1 MEFRIL
7 GPLEVIDGGRSLP
20 LGGAQQRAMLALLLT
35 RPNEVV
41 STDRLIDELW
51 GAQPPK
57 TALNTIQY
65 YVSQL
70 RKALGADRIVTRQP
84 GYLIDLEPGEL
95 DLERFEAL
103 VERDDVEALREGL
116 ALWCGPALADLAFEP
131 FAQAETAR
139 LEELRLAALERRL
152 QLDLEH
158 GRDAELVGELEGLI
172 VEHPLRERL
181 RGQLMLALYRSGRQ
195 ADALA
200 AYQAAR
206 GTLVERVG
214 IEPGSMLQE
223 LERAILRQD
232 PLLLAEPVVH
242 TATPEQ
248 HRSVIVAPSDAD
260 ALDSLLAIAEPL
272 ARSAPSRELIV
283 VRLVRSEDLA
293 AASRLLH
300 ERADV
305 LTAAGITARAAV
317 FTSDDPGAE
326 LTRLASEQDADLV
339 LLDATAD
346 FLAGGEL
353 RGVAGELLGS
363 ASCSV
368 GVVVSRNKR
377 APAPDRPV
385 LVPFAGAEHDWAA
398 VELAAWIARASGSTL
413 RLLGRDAELGSGERD
428 ASRLL
433 ASASLLVQRVVRV
446 PTEPLLVTAG
456 SEGIL
461 QAAADGGL
469 LVFGLSDRWRQEGLG
484 ETRLAI
490 AREAVCPTLLV
501 RKGLKP
507 GGIAPGQTMTRFTWS
522 LASRGSETRKAGA
535 GDRARSLP
543 TRS

>member
-7 GPLEVIDGGRSLP
+7 GPLEVVDGDRSLP
-20 LGGAQQRAMLALLLT
+20 LGGGRQRALLALLVT

-41 STDRLIDELW
+41 STDRLVDQLW
-51 GAQPPK
+51 GSRPPK
-57 TALNTIQY
+57 TALNTLQF

-70 RKALGADRIVTRQP
+70 RKLLGADRIVTRPP
-84 GYLIDLEPGEL
+84 GYEIVVGPGEL

-103 VERDDVEALREGL
+103 LARDDAGALREAL
-116 ALWCGPALADLAFEP
+116 ALWRGPALADLAFEP

-152 QLDLEH
+152 DLDLDD

-172 VEHPLRERL
+172 AEHPLRERL

-200 AYQAAR
+200 AYQTAR
-206 GTLVERVG
+206 ETLVESLG
-214 IEPGSMLQE
+214 IEPGPALQE

-232 PLLLAEPVVH
+232 ASLQGGGDGEPAAAEQP
-242 TATPEQ
+242 T
-248 HRSVIVAPSDAD
+248 SVIIASIDAD

-272 ARSAPSRELIV
+272 ARSAPARELI
-283 VRLVRSEDLA
+283 LVRVVPSQDLGTA
-293 AASRLLH
+293 ARLLH
-300 ERADV
+300 ERADS
-305 LTAAGITARAAV
+305 LSGAGVAARAAV
-317 FTSDDPGAE
+317 FTSDDPAAE
-326 LTRLASEQDADLV
+326 LTRLSSEQDADLV
-339 LLDATAD
+339 LLDAPAD
-346 FLAGGEL
+346 FLAAGEL
-353 RGVAGELLGS
+353 GGVAGAVMGS
-363 ASCSV
+363 ASCDV
-368 GVVVSRNKR
+368 GVVVCRHDR
-377 APAPDRPV
+377 APGPELPV

-398 VELAAWIARASGSTL
+398 VELAAWIARASGTAL
-413 RLLGRDAELGSGERD
+413 RLLGREADLASDTRD

-446 PTEPLLVTAG
+446 PTEPMLVQAG

-461 QAAADGGL
+461 RAADEGGL

-490 AREAVCPTLLV
+490 AREAACPTLLV

-522 LASRGSETRKAGA
+522 LASSR
-535 GDRARSLP
+535 
-543 TRS
+543 